1 MRLIMISIAKVGI
14 FFELCK
20 SVFLIK
26 KGKSRVTRL
35 FIVLYDVFTIL
46 LYPHPSCK
54 IPNTCNSI
62 GCAIHAHKKYTMQ
75 QKQF

>member
-26 KGKSRVTRL
+26 KVKSRVTRL
-35 FIVLYDVFTIL
+35 FIVLYDVFTML
-46 LYPHPSCK
+46 LYPYPSCK
-54 IPNTCNSI
+54 IPSTCNSTN
-62 GCAIHAHKKYTMQ
+62 CAIHAHEKYPMQ
-75 QKQF
+75 QK